1 MNTMS
6 SISYTNR
13 CYICMKSLNDY
24 LMLPYEEDYFGQEI
38 SIFKNT
44 MIIKNID
51 PFTFL
56 YFTCCNKCID
66 NYIVYKQKKNILSY
80 LCKRELSNNNKYN

>member
-1 MNTMS
+1 
-6 SISYTNR
+6 
-13 CYICMKSLNDY
+13 MKYVNDY

-44 MIIKNID
+44 MIIKNVE

-66 NYIVYKQKKNILSY
+66 NYIIYKEKKNILSY
-80 LCKRELSNNNKYN
+80 LHRRELSNK